1 MALRKCPKCELNYI
15 KDDAQFCD
23 VCLRAMKRVA
33 ARVIHDIPDD
43 DEHVVEGEI
52 LMCTEC
58 GEAPAVKGSEL
69 CVECL
74 KEHKRQIELENAA
87 TIDEE
92 FDAVV
97 AADEGDDDVSVD
109 SDDM

>member
-15 KDDAQFCD
+15 KGDAEFCD
-23 VCLRAMKRVA
+23 VCLREMKRVA
-33 ARVIHDIPDD
+33 ARDHSDD
-43 DEHVVEGEI
+43 DEHALEGEI

-69 CVECL
+69 CLNCL

-87 TIDEE
+87 MIDEE
-92 FDAVV
+92 FEAVV
-97 AADEGDDDVSVD
+97 AADEGDDEEPGED
-109 SDDM
+109 

>member
-15 KDDAQFCD
+15 KDDAEFCD
-23 VCLRAMKRVA
+23 VCVRAMKRVA
-33 ARVIHDIPDD
+33 ARDHS
-43 DEHVVEGEI
+43 DEDEIVTAGEV

-69 CVECL
+69 CVGCL

-97 AADEGDDDVSVD
+97 AADEGDEEE

>member
-1 MALRKCPKCELNYI
+1 MALHKCPKCELNYI
-15 KDDAQFCD
+15 KDGAEYCD
-23 VCLRAMKRVA
+23 VCLRTMKRVA
-33 ARVIHDIPDD
+33 ARIIADD
-43 DEHVVEGEI
+43 DEQALDGEV

-87 TIDEE
+87 MIDEE
-92 FDAVV
+92 FAAVV
-97 AADEGDDDVSVD
+97 ADEEGEDEEERDI
-109 SDDM
+109 

>member
-15 KDDAQFCD
+15 KDDAEFCD
-23 VCLRAMKRVA
+23 VCLRTMKRVA
-33 ARVIHDIPDD
+33 ARKISDD
-43 DEHVVEGEI
+43 DENTLDGEV

-69 CVECL
+69 CIECL

-87 TIDEE
+87 MIDEE
-92 FDAVV
+92 FDTVV
-97 AADEGDDDVSVD
+97 ADDEGEEEDNA
-109 SDDM
+109 